1 MQNAEKFCITNSRR
15 TQKLWEYGLV
25 PMILWEI
32 TTLRQE
38 TPHRAILVSFF
49 FLLFHFN
56 HCLQTNKHLFS
67 GPFFH
72 SKCAQ
77 RIITNCTFSVIVLF
91 WCSAC
96 VGVFSLF
103 VCLQIFKCDW
113 CWCCFCTVLQLSE
126 FFAQMVEHCETEHTY
141 MPPQIFLVFFQIF
154 LVGKCIFALVALV
167 LPFLHCARAVC
178 VRSDLKIGKRICLNW
193 KLYLSQFVLLFL
205 HRKLCLWLCVRS
217 DLKATDAAPLWL
229 FPPRYLPPSHKLP
242 LPGQV
247 ANCIC
252 QNPKLYSL
260 ELSNWLFLNC
270 VCLPVPSA
278 LLVVIGHWVSMIK
291 PSKFW
296 LVWGCNPTIAKL
308 NHPVWMNHVSGC
320 GLWFI
325 AQNQVLTESML
336 TQQGI
341 WIINKEPG

>member
-77 RIITNCTFSVIVLF
+77 RIITNCTFSLIVLF
-91 WCSAC
+91 WCSGC

-141 MPPQIFLVFFQIF
+141 
-154 LVGKCIFALVALV
+154 
-167 LPFLHCARAVC
+167 
-178 VRSDLKIGKRICLNW
+178 ICLLRSFLCFFRSFLWTNASSHWLHLFCPFSTVRELCVSGLIW
-193 KLYLSQFVLLFL
+193 KLESVFVWIENYICPNLFCYFSTASCDCVSARTWKQLTQRRSGCSLL
-205 HRKLCLWLCVRS
+205 
-217 DLKATDAAPLWL
+217 ATC
-229 FPPRYLPPSHKLP
+229 LPPT
-242 LPGQV
+242 
-247 ANCIC
+247 NY
-252 QNPKLYSL
+252 LYL
-260 ELSNWLFLNC
+260 
-270 VCLPVPSA
+270 
-278 LLVVIGHWVSMIK
+278 
-291 PSKFW
+291 
-296 LVWGCNPTIAKL
+296 AKL
-308 NHPVWMNHVSGC
+308 QIVFVKIPNY
-320 GLWFI
+320 I
-325 AQNQVLTESML
+325 R
-336 TQQGI
+336 
-341 WIINKEPG
+341 